1 MVGLFCF
8 VSCLGLLVTN
18 YRIPHGIYFLLVV
31 VQLTISYFYMRV
43 DTVECRS
50 KAWAESRSEFGSYFD
65 SQVSSWRLTSCRKCS
80 LDAPRPPPRE
90 SQHRHRH
97 TDAPLPLHP
106 TTTMVVYLL
115 DHCHPRCVESVLC
128 ADLRCVPIPHL
139 VDWPKMPQQGKGVRA
154 HSAPQ
159 HRHTPL
165 HPLLTLLRALTC
177 SRTDEME
184 SATQRQSI
192 STALLMSTRA
202 PLRKPS
208 SQLLVPRPQPHR
220 RAHSPWSS
228 YGPRTPRRPFPQPRS
243 VSIAPAMRA
252 TGP

>member
-1 MVGLFCF
+1 MYQEACAWHAGSEVCLETGQVPPPLLLNRFVLFCFVVLLVGFVCFDLFVWFVWFFCFMVGLFCF

-43 DTVECRS
+43 DTVECSS

-106 TTTMVVYLL
+106 TTTNGSLPARPL
-115 DHCHPRCVESVLC
+115 PPS
-128 ADLRCVPIPHL
+128 LR
-139 VDWPKMPQQGKGVRA
+139 
-154 HSAPQ
+154 
-159 HRHTPL
+159 
-165 HPLLTLLRALTC
+165 
-177 SRTDEME
+177 
-184 SATQRQSI
+184 
-192 STALLMSTRA
+192 
-202 PLRKPS
+202 RK
-208 SQLLVPRPQPHR
+208 RP
-220 RAHSPWSS
+220 
-228 YGPRTPRRPFPQPRS
+228 
-243 VSIAPAMRA
+243 MR
-252 TGP
+252 